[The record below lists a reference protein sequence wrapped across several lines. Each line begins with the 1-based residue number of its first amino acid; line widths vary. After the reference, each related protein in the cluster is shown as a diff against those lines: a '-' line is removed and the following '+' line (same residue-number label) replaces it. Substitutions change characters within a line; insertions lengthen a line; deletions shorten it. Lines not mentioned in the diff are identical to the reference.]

1 MSGLSALVLAG
12 QRPGEDPVATYAGVA
27 HKALIRLEGRSL
39 LERVLR
45 ALEEAGVDR
54 IYVSTASEPV
64 KVALAA
70 VRLSIPV
77 QLVEAAESP
86 SLSVAQAVEAAGTP
100 LLVTTVDHAL
110 LQADWVRQFLVDA
123 PADADL
129 CALLAPEAAVEAA
142 APGVRRTWL
151 RFADGRY
158 SACNLFLLKT
168 PQAVSAVRLWREVEA
183 HRKKPMRIAAML
195 GPGMLLG
202 YGLNLLSLDGA
213 VKRLG
218 RKAGV
223 RAAAVRTPYGL
234 AAVDVDKPADL
245 DLVRRLVGEG

>member
-1 MSGLSALVLAG
+1 LNGFTALVLAG
-12 QRPGEDPVATYAGVA
+12 QRPGEDPVAAYAGQP
-27 HKALIRLEGRSL
+27 HKGLIKLEGRTL

-45 ALEEAGVDR
+45 ALEETGADR
-54 IYVSTASEPV
+54 IIVSTNSAAV
-64 KVALAA
+64 KDALALL
-70 VRLSIPV
+70 RLSVPV
-77 QLVEAAESP
+77 SCIEASGSP
-86 SLSVAQAVEAAGTP
+86 SLSVAEAAEAAGTP

-158 SACNLFLLKT
+158 SACNLFLLRT
-168 PQAVSAVRLWREVEA
+168 PRALGAVRLWREVEA
-183 HRKKPMRIAAML
+183 LRKSPIRIAAML

-202 YGLNLLSLDGA
+202 YALNLLSLDGA
-213 VKRLG
+213 VRRLG
-218 RKAGV
+218 RKAGLT
-223 RAAAVRTPYGL
+223 AAAVRTPYGL

-245 DLVRRLVGEG
+245 DLVRRLVGEV